1 MIELLRKEWKE
12 AIELVGAVKL
22 WIQLSIPPIESG
34 GQFHVGVQEECVQ
47 ELNRFED
54 VVRLV
59 KRTAKR
65 GGIWRGE
72 AEGGKGL
79 CGRARVCVGMR
90 EAATLIVHLKDW
102 RKKSTPL
109 RIPPPPSHSLKA

>member
-54 VVRLV
+54 VVRSVEGLGERLGCV
-59 KRTAKR
+59 K
-65 GGIWRGE
+65 GNIDSDE
-72 AEGGKGL
+72 
-79 CGRARVCVGMR
+79 
-90 EAATLIVHLKDW
+90 IY
-102 RKKSTPL
+102 
-109 RIPPPPSHSLKA
+109 